1 MMKNKK
7 AREDQAALSGRWSS
21 HRKQPIKWPPGNSLL
36 HIRVSQTTEN
46 LGGISMILNDF
57 AIET

>member
-21 HRKQPIKWPPGNSLL
+21 HRKQPIKRPLVIHYYIYESPKQPK
-36 HIRVSQTTEN
+36 I
-46 LGGISMILNDF
+46 
-57 AIET
+57 